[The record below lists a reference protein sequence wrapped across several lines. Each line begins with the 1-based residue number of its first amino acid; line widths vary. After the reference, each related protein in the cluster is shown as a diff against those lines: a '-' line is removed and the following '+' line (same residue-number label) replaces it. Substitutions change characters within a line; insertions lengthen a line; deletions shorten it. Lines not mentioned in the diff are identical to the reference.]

1 MDKLSNTS
9 NKNNS
14 RFIIIVI
21 MAIILISIAAW
32 AAIQSVAE
40 VNNTSSTGNS
50 ATGNDMAAAPASAS
64 APGITQPPESTSS
77 NGQVDMEKL
86 ASDILSKTKFETELK
101 QIDETVAEGLISI
114 SDGSEMQLYMGN
126 GNYSDELILITA
138 KDKESAEADQETVV
152 QYLKDMRKSFEAY
165 IPGQAKKISD
175 AFNMR
180 SGCYVVVC
188 VTNDTKTAKEI
199 IMAAFE

>member
-14 RFIIIVI
+14 RFIITII

-32 AAIQSVAE
+32 AAIQSVSG
-40 VNNTSSTGNS
+40 VNNTSSNS
-50 ATGNDMAAAPASAS
+50 NPAAGNDLTAAPAST
-64 APGITQPPESTSS
+64 PGITQAPESISS

-101 QIDETVAEGLISI
+101 QIDKTVAEGLISI

-126 GNYSDELILITA
+126 GNYSDELILI
-138 KDKESAEADQETVV
+138 
-152 QYLKDMRKSFEAY
+152 
-165 IPGQAKKISD
+165 KIGR
-175 AFNMR
+175 AH
-180 SGCYVVVC
+180 V
-188 VTNDTKTAKEI
+188 
-199 IMAAFE
+199 

>member
-1 MDKLSNTS
+1 MDKPSNTS

-14 RFIIIVI
+14 RFIIIII
-21 MAIILISIAAW
+21 MAIILISITAW
-32 AAIQSVAE
+32 AVMQSVSGI
-40 VNNTSSTGNS
+40 NNIGNTGSTTINN
-50 ATGNDMAAAPASAS
+50 AITAAPASAS
-64 APGITQPPESTSS
+64 GITQTPESTSS

-86 ASDILSKTKFETELK
+86 ARDILSNTKFETELK
-101 QIDETVAEGLISI
+101 QIDKTVAEGLINI

-138 KDKESAEADQETVV
+138 KDKESAEADQEATV

-165 IPGQAKKISD
+165 IPDQAKKISD

-188 VTNDTKTAKEI
+188 VTSDTRTAKEI